1 MDEVNSKKTTDIPPV
16 SCGIPQTGDRSLVT
30 GTSGLRKNRLQ
41 VHMSRFIVLCPVSK
55 HHSWFYLTR
64 ESSCSARSSL
74 VTDVFFL
81 ALMENS
87 RRKSNETQE
96 GKAALKLDDFEVD
109 FFDEDSDKEGESDNS
124 QKSNNDF
131 ISDSVSVTSNS
142 LLRATI
148 CELERALQDTRRLLF
163 ERDKENSVLR
173 HDLERARKDLHKE
186 TQARKKLEAEN
197 ESKADKSR
205 KEENEKSKLRDEIQE
220 LKEKLREYENPTE
233 NGDSDEII
241 PCCSSMH
248 ELVELQRKLKETEK
262 QLEEFKLNNQNGG
275 DDKAIATRP
284 NIGNTTRT
292 HKQTQKEIQTQL
304 KMKFLRDAFFYYM
317 IDFHADEQMKAILA
331 ILDYED
337 RRHEIIIESH
347 QMKRQGKKFTVREV
361 SSRSLTFVH
370 EEKL

>member
-1 MDEVNSKKTTDIPPV
+1 
-16 SCGIPQTGDRSLVT
+16 
-30 GTSGLRKNRLQ
+30 
-41 VHMSRFIVLCPVSK
+41 
-55 HHSWFYLTR
+55 
-64 ESSCSARSSL
+64 
-74 VTDVFFL
+74 
-81 ALMENS
+81 MENS

-109 FFDEDSDKEGESDNS
+109 FFDEDSDKEGESDNN

-131 ISDSVSVTSNS
+131 TSDSVSVTSNS

-186 TQARKKLEAEN
+186 TQARKKLEVEN